1 MHEERV
7 ERGVLAVTE
16 HAHAIDSTGPAAA
29 RARHR
34 RLAQGSGVAD
44 QEFEGQVQPVGVG
57 QVAAAGRPQAG
68 QGRGAARFVRV
79 RPGRVQRGWG
89 GFGEGGV
96 APLGGLLGA
105 GRVGGGGSAGCAVGG
120 GGGGP
125 GGAILA
131 GRHFGIAWKFGEPG
145 VSLRM
150 SGGLAGCLAQALR
163 LKNLLI
169 HIRTQ
174 WYKKTPP
181 SWSTSLYPKPQKLDL
196 PELPDADAHEAAQVP
211 L

>member
-1 MHEERV
+1 M
-7 ERGVLAVTE
+7 G
-16 HAHAIDSTGPAAA
+16 
-29 RARHR
+29 
-34 RLAQGSGVAD
+34 
-44 QEFEGQVQPVGVG
+44 
-57 QVAAAGRPQAG
+57 
-68 QGRGAARFVRV
+68 
-79 RPGRVQRGWG
+79 
-89 GFGEGGV
+89 
-96 APLGGLLGA
+96 LGGLG
-105 GRVGGGGSAGCAVGG
+105 GGVGGVRSW

-125 GGAILA
+125 GGGILA